1 MIRVGI
7 IGAAGYVGGEL
18 MRLMLLHPE
27 VELALAQS
35 RHLAGKSWAAAHA
48 DLALLGDG
56 NFVAEADLSLVDV
69 LFLALGHGE
78 SVQWWQQNTL
88 PARLK
93 VIDMSQDFRLDE
105 KEGFV
110 YGLPEFQRER
120 ISKAQY
126 VANPGCFAT
135 ALQLALLPLAVSG
148 PLPEVHATGITGSTG
163 AGRALGDT
171 SHFSWRAN
179 NIAAYKSLQHQHLAE
194 VQQTLS
200 KSAGVA
206 YNQLHFVPW
215 RGDFTR
221 GIFASLQFK
230 SALSLEE
237 LNQRFADYYAAHP
250 FTGLAQGA
258 LDLKQVVQTNHAL
271 LAIEKVGEQTVVHVA
286 IDNLLKGAAGQA
298 VQNMNLM
305 FHLSETA
312 GLRLKPGAF

>member
-1 MIRVGI
+1 MIRAGI
-7 IGAAGYVGGEL
+7 VGAAGYVGGEL
-18 MRLMLLHPE
+18 MRLLLLHPE
-27 VELALAQS
+27 VELAFAQS
-35 RHLAGKSWAAAHA
+35 RHLVNKPWHAAHT
-48 DLALLGDG
+48 DLALIGEG
-56 NFVAEADLSLVDV
+56 TFVAEADLEAIDV

-78 SVQWWQQNTL
+78 SAAWWQQNAL
-88 PARLK
+88 PQKLK

-105 KEGFV
+105 KAGFV

-120 ISKAQY
+120 IAKAQY

-135 ALQLALLPLAVSG
+135 ALQLALLPLAANGSLG
-148 PLPEVHATGITGSTG
+148 EVHATGITGSTG

-200 KSAGVA
+200 KSAGTA
-206 YNQLHFVPW
+206 YDQLHFVPW

-230 SALSLEE
+230 SEASLND
-237 LNQRFADYYAAHP
+237 LQAQYTAFYKAHP
-250 FTGLAQGA
+250 FAGLAAAG
-258 LDLKQVVQTNHAL
+258 LDLKQVLHTNHAL
-271 LAIEKVGEQTVVHVA
+271 LSVEKTGQQAVVHVA

-305 FHLSETA
+305 FQLSETA

>member
-7 IGAAGYVGGEL
+7 VGAAGYVGGEL
-18 MRLMLLHPE
+18 MRLLLLHPE
-27 VELALAQS
+27 VELAFAQS
-35 RHLAGKSWAAAHA
+35 RHLAGKSWSAAHA
-48 DLALLGDG
+48 DLALLGEG
-56 NFVAEADLSLVDV
+56 NFVAHADLSSVDV

-78 SVQWWQQNTL
+78 SLQWWQQNTL
-88 PARLK
+88 PDKLK

-105 KEGFV
+105 KAGFV

-135 ALQLALLPLAVSG
+135 ALQLALLPLAAAG
-148 PLPEVHATGITGSTG
+148 QLPAVHATGITGSTG

-200 KSAGVA
+200 KSLGES
-206 YNQLHFVPW
+206 YQSLHFVPW

-230 SALSLEE
+230 CEVSLED
-237 LNQRFADYYAAHP
+237 LKAQYAAYYAGHP
-250 FTGLAQGA
+250 FTALAKGS

-271 LAIEKVGEQTVVHVA
+271 LAIEKVGEQAVVHVA

-305 FHLSETA
+305 FQLSETA

>member
-1 MIRVGI
+1 MIRIGV

-18 MRLMLLHPE
+18 LRLLLLHPQLQ
-27 VELALAQS
+27 VVFAQS
-35 RHLAGKSWAAAHA
+35 RHLAAQPWSAAHP

-56 NFVAEADLSLVDV
+56 AFVSEGDLSAVDLV
-69 LFLALGHGE
+69 FLALGHGE
-78 SVQWWQQNTL
+78 SLQWWQQNKL
-88 PARLK
+88 PAGLK

-120 ISKAQY
+120 IAEARY

-135 ALQLALLPLAVSG
+135 ALQLALLPLAAAG
-148 PLPEVHATGITGSTG
+148 ELAEVHATGITGSTG
-163 AGRALGDT
+163 AGRSLGET

-179 NIAAYKSLQHQHLAE
+179 NLAAYKSLQHQHLAE

-200 KSAGVA
+200 KSGGAA
-206 YNQLHFVPW
+206 YQNLHFVPW

-230 SALSLEE
+230 TALSLDA
-237 LNQRFADYYAAHP
+237 LNSHYAAYYAGHP
-250 FTGLAQGA
+250 FTALAKGS
-258 LDLKQVVQTNHAL
+258 LDLKQVLQTNHAL
-271 LAIEKVGEQTVVHVA
+271 LALEKVGEQAVVHVA
-286 IDNLLKGAAGQA
+286 LDNLLKGAAGQA

-305 FHLSETA
+305 FQLSETA
-312 GLRLKPGAF
+312 GLRLKSGAF

>member
-1 MIRVGI
+1 MIRAGI
-7 IGAAGYVGGEL
+7 VGAAGYVGGEL
-18 MRLMLLHPE
+18 MRLLLLHPE
-27 VELALAQS
+27 VELAFAQS
-35 RHLAGKSWAAAHA
+35 RHLAAQPWHAAHA
-48 DLALLGDG
+48 DLALLGEG
-56 NFVAEADLSLVDV
+56 TFVAEADFQGIDV

-78 SVQWWQQNTL
+78 SAAWWQQNSL
-88 PARLK
+88 PQKLK

-105 KEGFV
+105 KAGFV

-120 ISKAQY
+120 IAKAQY

-135 ALQLALLPLAVSG
+135 ALQLALLPLAANG
-148 PLPEVHATGITGSTG
+148 PLGEVHATGITGSTG

-200 KSAGVA
+200 KSAGAV
-206 YNQLHFVPW
+206 YEQLHFVPW

-230 SALSLEE
+230 SEAALGDLQAQYVS
-237 LNQRFADYYAAHP
+237 FYASHP
-250 FTGLAQGA
+250 FTGLAHGA
-258 LDLKQVVQTNHAL
+258 LDLKQVLHTNHAL
-271 LAIEKVGEQTVVHVA
+271 MSVEKAGQQAVVHVA

-305 FHLSETA
+305 FQLSETA

>member
-1 MIRVGI
+1 MIRAGI

-18 MRLMLLHPE
+18 MRLLLLHPE
-27 VELALAQS
+27 VELVFAQS
-35 RHLAGKSWAAAHA
+35 RHLAGKSWAAAHS
-48 DLALLGDG
+48 DVALLGEG
-56 NFVAEADLSLVDV
+56 NFVAEADLSSVDV
-69 LFLALGHGE
+69 LFLALGHDE
-78 SVQWWQQNTL
+78 SLQWWQQNSL
-88 PARLK
+88 PAHLK

-120 ISKAQY
+120 IAAARF

-135 ALQLALLPLAVSG
+135 ALQLALLPLAAVG
-148 PLPEVHATGITGSTG
+148 QLPEVHATGITGSTG

-200 KSAGVA
+200 KSRGEH
-206 YNQLHFVPW
+206 YEGLHFVPW

-237 LNQRFADYYAAHP
+237 LNRRYADFYAAHP

-271 LAIEKVGEQTVVHVA
+271 LAIEKVGSQVVVHVA

-305 FHLSETA
+305 FQLPETA